1 MINLFSLIRQ
11 TIMENYTPTYGE
23 IISENKDNTFNNAIK
38 NICTDE
44 EYNQYN
50 ELMNSDRQRL
60 LNECQSTQYS
70 QNIKKHNQS
79 VTIPGIGEVTQV
91 C

>member
-11 TIMENYTPTYGE
+11 TILENYTPTYGE

-38 NICTDE
+38 NMCTDE

-60 LNECQSTQYS
+60 LNECQSPQYN